1 MSETAPESVHETGMG
16 TAGQAVAV
24 GRLRG
29 YSEAPEQVAVEET
42 RPAKPVAG
50 DPRRN
55 GAHLPRGPVTYLYI
69 FGKIGGPFK
78 VGYSHQPEARAKSI
92 MHWSPGRQ
100 YSAGLA
106 IMWDTFPLPDRATA
120 KIAERAA
127 HRKLR
132 RYQLL
137 LRNGG
142 EGWRSEWF
150 NAPLPLIRR
159 AVARIAARHNGT
171 SFRLDMSER
180 LLAMLD
186 KWRSKQPDTP
196 TRSVAVDRLVVA
208 ALERDAVLTDQR
220 QEA

>member
-1 MSETAPESVHETGMG
+1 M
-16 TAGQAVAV
+16 
-24 GRLRG
+24 
-29 YSEAPEQVAVEET
+29 
-42 RPAKPVAG
+42 
-50 DPRRN
+50 
-55 GAHLPRGPVTYLYI
+55 
-69 FGKIGGPFK
+69 
-78 VGYSHQPEARAKSI
+78 
-92 MHWSPGRQ
+92 
-100 YSAGLA
+100 
-106 IMWDTFPLPDRATA
+106 MWDTFPLPDRATA

-137 LRNGG
+137 LRDSG

-159 AVARIAARHNGT
+159 HVARIAARHNGT

-196 TRSVAVDRLVVA
+196 SRSVAVDRLVTA
-208 ALERDAVLTDQR
+208 ALDRDPLTSSR
-220 QEA
+220 PHRAA